1 MRLNEEET
9 NSLTAAS
16 PLLWTSSTMGLTWK
30 GKKKE
35 QFWEWPIW
43 KQRERGKTTHNTE
56 NGREIDAGSALEAL
70 KLRGSEVGQAIRVD
84 GAPYCCGASGNEAWP
99 SVANPN
105 QRTVPVRSCKRRF
118 HCRRSNV
125 VELLSLWLELEWER
139 DHTAILAC
147 LFAPV

>member
-1 MRLNEEET
+1 MKIRRFERRDELFNRSIPSFV
-9 NSLTAAS
+9 NIIDNRINL
-16 PLLWTSSTMGLTWK
+16 K
-30 GKKKE
+30 GKKRNNFESDPFENKGKE
-35 QFWEWPIW
+35 NPFI
-43 KQRERGKTTHNTE
+43 THNTE
-56 NGREIDAGSALEAL
+56 NGREIDTRSALEAL

-125 VELLSLWLELEWER
+125 VELLSLWLELE
-139 DHTAILAC
+139 
-147 LFAPV
+147 